1 MTAGG
6 IVNTSH
12 TIEDKI
18 FFNIM
23 QRNIGQLLTAVWW
36 LTPSSNQCLPQ
47 LALHWVLNDDRE
59 FDLIKI

>member
-12 TIEDKI
+12 TIEDKL

-23 QRNIGQLLTAVWW
+23 QRNIGQLLTAVVAHAQQQSM
-36 LTPSSNQCLPQ
+36 PAAVSF
-47 LALHWVLNDDRE
+47 ALGA
-59 FDLIKI
+59 